1 MTCNNPIG
9 YPTTLK
15 SFIEISCS
23 YILNDGYI
31 IKNIE
36 LNPLDYLEVKN
47 ILNFTWY
54 IYYYKYKFEFI
65 KILRKKIK
73 TTWVF

>member
-1 MTCNNPIG
+1 MSCNCPIG

-23 YILNDGYI
+23 YIVNDNNI

-47 ILNFTWY
+47 IFDFIITTNPN
-54 IYYYKYKFEFI
+54 INKGNYKINYD
-65 KILRKKIK
+65 KKY
-73 TTWVF
+73 

>member
-1 MTCNNPIG
+1 MTCNCSIG

-23 YILNDGYI
+23 YIVNDGNI

-47 ILNFTWY
+47 IFDFIITTNPN
-54 IYYYKYKFEFI
+54 INKGNYKINYDKNY
-65 KILRKKIK
+65 
-73 TTWVF
+73 